1 MSNQGLP
8 FTLSNRAITRE
19 RLVTALIFALLAH
32 GVILLGVGFV
42 SLVPKAP
49 KNPMVEVTLVRDTH
63 VTPPPRRMDYLAQA
77 NQRGPGNRRRLDAPI
92 PALGSGDP
100 FPHPGVRLDSA
111 FRTSLPA
118 QPVPSSAPSDADR
131 HQSRAPEDVITSAN
145 GATPVARQNRA
156 TPQRPPLITRL
167 VPPSQAASLD
177 QDHLPIVTLPKIKG
191 RNPRRNAT
199 TTNARASVYAPYLEA
214 WRSRIEV
221 VGHEHYNALVPTRIK
236 NGHVTLS
243 ITLNADGS
251 IQSIQIVHHSRYPV
265 LDAAALKIIRL
276 AAPFPPF
283 PPAVR
288 KRTDQLSFSYQWN
301 FIRGRISTGRIGSR
315 S

>member
-1 MSNQGLP
+1 MSPQGLP

-32 GVILLGVGFV
+32 GVILLGIGFV
-42 SLVPKAP
+42 SLVPKASS
-49 KNPMVEVTLVRDTH
+49 NPMVEVTLVRNTR

-77 NQRGPGNRRRLDAPI
+77 NQRGPGNRRRLDAPL

-100 FPHPGVRLDSA
+100 FPHPGVKLDSA
-111 FRTSLPA
+111 FRSSLPA
-118 QPVPSSAPSDADR
+118 QPVPASAPSEADR
-131 HQSRAPEDVITSAN
+131 QRHSLEDILVSPGGDT
-145 GATPVARQNRA
+145 TVARRDEA
-156 TPQRPPLITRL
+156 SPRRPPLIARL
-167 VPPSQAASLD
+167 VPPSRAASLH
-177 QDHLPIVTLPKIKG
+177 QDNLPIVTLPKIKG
-191 RNPRRNAT
+191 PAPKRNAT

-221 VGHEHYNALVPTRIK
+221 VGHEHYNDLVPARVK

-243 ITLNADGS
+243 ITLKADGS
-251 IQSIQIVHHSRYPV
+251 IQSIQIVRRSRYPA

-288 KRTDQLSFSYQWN
+288 KRTERLTFTYQWN
-301 FIRGRISTGRIGSR
+301 FIRGRVGVGSVGAHP
-315 S
+315 

>member
-1 MSNQGLP
+1 MSSQGLP

-19 RLVTALIFALLAH
+19 RLATALIFALLAH

-42 SLVPKAP
+42 SLVPKASN
-49 KNPMVEVTLVRDTH
+49 NPMVEVTLVRDTR
-63 VTPPPRRMDYLAQA
+63 VVPPPRRIDYLAQA
-77 NQRGPGNRRRLDAPI
+77 NQRGPGNRRRLDAPL

-111 FRTSLPA
+111 FRSSLPA
-118 QPVPSSAPSDADR
+118 QPTPSSAPSEADR
-131 HQSRAPEDVITSAN
+131 HQFRALEDVLSSPDGNQTVAQRHQ
-145 GATPVARQNRA
+145 ATPL
-156 TPQRPPLITRL
+156 RPPLIARL
-167 VPPSQAASLD
+167 VPASQAASLH
-177 QDHLPIVTLPKIKG
+177 QNHLPIVTLPRIKG
-191 RNPRRNAT
+191 PDPKRNAT

-221 VGHEHYNALVPTRIK
+221 VGHEHYNALVPSRVK

-243 ITLNADGS
+243 ITLKADGS
-251 IQSIQIVHHSRYPV
+251 IQSIQIVRRSRYPV

-288 KRTDQLSFSYQWN
+288 KRTELLTFTYQWN
-301 FIRGRISTGRIGSR
+301 FIRGRVGGGSVGIR
-315 S
+315 P

>member
-1 MSNQGLP
+1 MSGQGLP

-42 SLVPKAP
+42 SLVPQAP

-100 FPHPGVRLDSA
+100 FPHPGVKLDSA

-118 QPVPSSAPSDADR
+118 QPDR
-131 HQSRAPEDVITSAN
+131 SNVARDTDLHQPRSLEDVLDSPDGAAAVAQQHQ
-145 GATPVARQNRA
+145 ATPM
-156 TPQRPPLITRL
+156 RPPLVARL
-167 VPPSQAASLD
+167 VPPSQAASPD
-177 QDHLPIVTLPKIKG
+177 QNHLPIVTLPRIKG
-191 RNPRRNAT
+191 HNPRRDAT

-236 NGHVTLS
+236 KGHVTLS

-251 IQSIQIVHHSRYPV
+251 IQSIQIVRHSRYPV

-288 KRTDQLSFSYQWN
+288 KRTEQLSFSYQWN
-301 FIRGRISTGRIGSR
+301 FIRGRVSAGSIGTR
-315 S
+315 P

>member
-1 MSNQGLP
+1 VSGQGLP

-49 KNPMVEVTLVRDTH
+49 KNPMVEVTLVRDTR

-100 FPHPGVRLDSA
+100 FPHPGVKLDSA

-118 QPVPSSAPSDADR
+118 QPARSSHPRDADR
-131 HQSRAPEDVITSAN
+131 HQSRSLEDVLDSPD
-145 GATPVARQNRA
+145 GATATEQQHHA
-156 TPQRPPLITRL
+156 TPLRPPLIARL
-167 VPPSQAASLD
+167 VPPSQAASPD

-191 RNPRRNAT
+191 HNPRRNAT

-251 IQSIQIVHHSRYPV
+251 IQSIQIVRHSRYPV

-288 KRTDQLSFSYQWN
+288 KRTEQLSFSYQWN
-301 FIRGRISTGRIGSR
+301 FIRGRVSAGSIGTR
-315 S
+315 P

>member
-1 MSNQGLP
+1 MSPQGLP

-42 SLVPKAP
+42 SLVPKASS
-49 KNPMVEVTLVRDTH
+49 NPMVQVTLVRDTH
-63 VTPPPRRMDYLAQA
+63 VMPPPRRMDYLAQA
-77 NQRGPGNRRRLDAPI
+77 NQSGPGNRRRLDAPL

-100 FPHPGVRLDSA
+100 FPHPGVRLDSD
-111 FRTSLPA
+111 FRSSLPA
-118 QPVPSSAPSDADR
+118 QPAPSSAPSEAER
-131 HQSRAPEDVITSAN
+131 QRPSLEDILASPDGNT
-145 GATPVARQNRA
+145 TVARRDEA
-156 TPQRPPLITRL
+156 APLRPPLIARL
-167 VPPSQAASLD
+167 VPPSQDASLD
-177 QDHLPIVTLPKIKG
+177 QNHLPIVTLPRIKG
-191 RNPRRNAT
+191 PDPKRNAT

-221 VGHEHYNALVPTRIK
+221 VGHEHYNDLVPAQVK

-251 IQSIQIVHHSRYPV
+251 IQSIQIVRRSRYPV
-265 LDAAALKIIRL
+265 LDAAALEIIRL

-288 KRTDQLSFSYQWN
+288 KRTERLTFTYQWN
-301 FIRGRISTGRIGSR
+301 FIRGRVGEGSVGVR
-315 S
+315 P